1 MKYRIVIIDDH
12 KVVREGLRA
21 ILEQEPDFEI
31 VGEAGSGEQG
41 SWLIAHHRPD
51 VALLDIRLD
60 EVNGLDVCRYA
71 VGISPQTKVLILTA
85 FMDSNLVHQALQA
98 GAKGYLL
105 KDAEHMDLV
114 SRVRQVLRGEM
125 AFDPRVTRSLAE
137 YAVEHPPAESDA
149 LLSPRE
155 VEILRLMAQGMTN
168 AEIAGALFLSTA
180 TVKDYV
186 RNITG
191 KLDARNRVDAVTR
204 AVRQGLI

>member
-1 MKYRIVIIDDH
+1 MKHRIVIIDDH

-41 SWLIAHHRPD
+41 SWLIARQKPD
-51 VALLDIRLD
+51 VALVDIRLD
-60 EVNGLDVCRYA
+60 ETTGLDVCRYA
-71 VGISPQTKVLILTA
+71 AGVSPDTRVIMLTA

-105 KDAEHMDLV
+105 KDAEQMDLV

-137 YAVEHPPAESDA
+137 YAVEHPPDESDA
-149 LLSPRE
+149 LLSSRE

-168 AEIAGALFLSTA
+168 AEIAGALFLSAA

-186 RNITG
+186 RNIMG

-204 AVRQGLI
+204 AVRRGLI